1 MKPLLWIIW
10 SSDILLLVPR
20 LLTLFRRIRMA
31 VKLRAAAKKNGY
43 TLRPL
48 HPLWFFGT
56 NSGTSPDV
64 LFGKTE
70 NGERRI

>member
-1 MKPLLWIIW
+1 MKPLLWILGAAA
-10 SSDILLLVPR
+10 ILFLVPR

-56 NSGTSPDV
+56 NSGSSPDV
-64 LFGKTE
+64 LFEKTE
-70 NGERRI
+70 NEK